1 MAKDLGGTKVVRTG
15 LVPRKY
21 EDQGHSQKNM
31 RSSWATF
38 MVWGEYQRIAY
49 KVDIKQRWMNL
60 EIICNLFRIHTGN
73 FSNNGN
79 DESLNTFCQ
88 NPNLT
93 ISWILPQVPL
103 QWHPKSSPDHFTLYN
118 SQNRLPF
125 CLPFLFTFL
134 FTSVYSLSALPSQA
148 LYDQNDNNNSD
159 NWWRFCKPSHLSKE
173 THMGSSPRWS
183 VTTVGLVPPTCAFL
197 KWPPSTKHWG
207 Q

>member
-1 MAKDLGGTKVVRTG
+1 
-15 LVPRKY
+15 
-21 EDQGHSQKNM
+21 
-31 RSSWATF
+31 
-38 MVWGEYQRIAY
+38 MVWGEYRRIAY

-103 QWHPKSSPDHFTLYN
+103 QWHPKSSPDHLTLCN
-118 SQNRLPF
+118 SQNHLSI
-125 CLPFLFTFL
+125 LD
-134 FTSVYSLSALPSQA
+134 SVSLLLKHCALSA
-148 LYDQNDNNNSD
+148 LYDQNLPKQK
-159 NWWRFCKPSHLSKE
+159 WWLMTFLQTIWPPKE
-173 THMGSSPRWS
+173 RHMGSSPRWS